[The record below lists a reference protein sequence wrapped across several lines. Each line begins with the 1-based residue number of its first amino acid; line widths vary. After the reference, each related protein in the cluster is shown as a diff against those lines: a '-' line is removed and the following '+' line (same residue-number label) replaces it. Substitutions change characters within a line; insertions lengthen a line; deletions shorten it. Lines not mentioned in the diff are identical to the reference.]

1 MMKKIIALGKFTL
14 GIAALAFLS
23 GCLIVDTPNRVG
35 RPGFQD
41 VVPTVPYMVSPQVQC
56 YWDPYYGEYIWEF
69 DVWSENTSQ
78 VWVDAYDDWGFVDSC
93 PLFQDGGQFWSSWWL
108 ERETNL
114 WCGDY
119 YSFDFVAVDRWGNSE
134 IVTRQH

>member
-14 GIAALAFLS
+14 VIAALALLS
-23 GCLIVDTPNRVG
+23 GCLVVEVPNRPVPVQSG
-35 RPGFQD
+35 IQD
-41 VVPTVPYMVSPQVQC
+41 GTPFMVAPTVQC
-56 YWDPYYGEYIWEF
+56 YRDSYYGDYIWEF
-69 DVWSENTSQ
+69 DVWSDNASQ
-78 VWVDAYDDWGFVDSC
+78 IWVDAYDDWGFVDSF
-93 PLFQDGGQFWSSWWL
+93 PLFRDGGQFWSSWWV

>member
-14 GIAALAFLS
+14 GLVALAVLS
-23 GCLIVDTPNRVG
+23 GCLVVDDFNRPVG
-35 RPGFQD
+35 PGIQD
-41 VVPTVPYMVSPQVQC
+41 TSPYMVSPQAQC
-56 YWDPYYGEYIWEF
+56 YQDPYYRDYIWEF
-69 DVWSENTSQ
+69 DVWAENTSQ
-78 VWVDAYDDWGFVDSC
+78 VWVDVYDDWGFVDSF
-93 PLFQDGGQFWSSWWL
+93 PLFRENGQFWSSWWL
-108 ERETNL
+108 EYETNL